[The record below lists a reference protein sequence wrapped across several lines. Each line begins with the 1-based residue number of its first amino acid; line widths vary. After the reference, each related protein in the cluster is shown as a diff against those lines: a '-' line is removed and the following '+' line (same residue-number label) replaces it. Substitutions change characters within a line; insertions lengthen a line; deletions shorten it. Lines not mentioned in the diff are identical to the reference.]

1 MRAGGYP
8 APMLDKL
15 EFLIALAAERHFRRA
30 AEKMG
35 VSQPTLSAAIKQLEG
50 ELGVALVNRGSRYI
64 GLTPE
69 GERVLEWARRITGE
83 ARAMRQEVEVLR
95 RGLQGPVRL
104 GVIPTALPVAARLC
118 DAVCEQHPDLRFTV
132 LSLSSNAIL
141 RMLEDF
147 EIDGGLTY
155 LDNEPLPQMVT
166 TPIYEERY
174 RLVTQDGGPFAGRS
188 AVSWS
193 ELADLP
199 LCLFTPDMQNRR
211 IVDEMLAR
219 HAGSP
224 ARDYMQTNS
233 SVVMSQLV
241 MSGRWSSIMPP
252 VLVEAMPFGP
262 DVISLPIEGPDMTH
276 SVGLAMIDRDPTT
289 SLSRALARA
298 AKVLKDQIDR

>member
-1 MRAGGYP
+1 
-8 APMLDKL
+8 MLDKL

-35 VSQPTLSAAIKQLEG
+35 VSQPTLSAALKQLEG

-83 ARAMRQEVEVLR
+83 ARAMREEVDVLR

-104 GVIPTALPVAARLC
+104 GVIPTALPIAARLC
-118 DAVCEQHPDLRFTV
+118 EAFGERHPDMRFTV

-155 LDNEPLPQMVT
+155 LDNEPLPQMTT

-174 RLVTQDGGPFAGRS
+174 RLVTQADGPFGGRAS
-188 AVSWS
+188 ASWS
-193 ELADLP
+193 ELGDTP

-211 IVDEMLAR
+211 IVDEMLVR
-219 HAGSP
+219 HAGAP
-224 ARDYMQTNS
+224 AQDHMQTNS

-252 VLVEAMPFGP
+252 VLIDAMPFGAQ
-262 DVISLPIEGPDMTH
+262 ILSLPITDPDMTH
-276 SVGLAMIDRDPTT
+276 SVGLATIDRDPTT
-289 SLSRALARA
+289 SLARALSAA
-298 AKVLKDQIDR
+298 AKALRGQVDRQNLS